1 LIGFISV
8 LLSFGEGFTLSFG
21 GRLDSGVT
29 LLFMIE
35 GCLFLAGNVAVE
47 FFDIYVPILG
57 PTTGFNAG
65 VR

>member
-1 LIGFISV
+1 MKIIGMK
-8 LLSFGEGFTLSFG
+8 LSAILEFL
-21 GRLDSGVT
+21 RKIHV